1 MNLKFTATRAR
12 RIKAYL
18 IAYFAKQELKSNLRV
33 DFVANA
39 SLRNVRKNLDVGMIA
54 TVLQMP
60 ISVCLVLRV
69 KRKVN
74 NSKTSSPRIKIAVAY
89 VYVTTQTNHV

>member
-1 MNLKFTATRAR
+1 
-12 RIKAYL
+12 
-18 IAYFAKQELKSNLRV
+18 
-33 DFVANA
+33 
-39 SLRNVRKNLDVGMIA
+39 VRKNLDVDMIV

-74 NSKTSSPRIKIAVAY
+74 NSKTSSPKMKITAAY
-89 VYVTTQTNHV
+89 VYVTTQ